1 MGDETQPTLHNLFT
15 APDWVQ
21 EGGKMSEE
29 AFEKWAQGKS
39 LLINIREEMMYTAGY
54 INITS
59 ITRDAFCAGW
69 QAALQH
75 SGEPVAWMSPN
86 KQSLE
91 FSRPDTVYGSHTI
104 PLYTTPQP
112 VVPPQWRVVM
122 RGMVEYAE
130 CNDPGNPYLDQAKA
144 LLSAGKEDV

>member
-1 MGDETQPTLHNLFT
+1 
-15 APDWVQ
+15 
-21 EGGKMSEE
+21 MSDARE

-39 LLINIREEMMYTAGY
+39 LLINIREEMMYAAGY
-54 INITS
+54 INVKEM
-59 ITRDAFCAGW
+59 AWEAW

-104 PLYTTPQP
+104 PLYASPQP
-112 VVPPQWRVVM
+112 VAPDET
-122 RGMVEYAE
+122 MVAALCEIAKWIE
-130 CNDPGNPYLDQAKA
+130 NSIGHKNHPVSFIARKA
-144 LLSAGKEDV
+144 LLSAGKGGE